1 MIDTIYIIIK
11 ISKVKDK
18 RILKT
23 AREKQVITLSGS
35 APPRQ
40 PPT

>member
-11 ISKVKDK
+11 ISKIKDK
-18 RILKT
+18 IMLKT
-23 AREKQVITLSGS
+23 MREKQVITS
-35 APPRQ
+35 PQ